1 MTFEIWG
8 LTDAFGFGPPQRWS
22 GYVLLALS
30 LALFLGIVV
39 QHRRRHGKPI
49 ILGWPLPGTLLLAGA
64 VAQAVLVVYVASPGG
79 LTVPGLPLGPAAQ
92 AAPLRGMAPM
102 IYAGWL
108 AAPAA
113 WSAWRAGSSWGP
125 GTPTVDAPLDLALA
139 GRWPGGSCGPVSR
152 RHRIGWRRP
161 LVAAAVAGL
170 VFGLARCLEIFA
182 YSGGSVLQGVEVVVA
197 QAGTVLQ
204 AAMIEGIVAGLIAE
218 AALFIAPARWTRPAR
233 LASAPY
239 LRSLGA
245 RMVAFFLLVGVVAA
259 VVLLVGDWVLAR
271 TSARELVETQMAQTA
286 VQAGGGVPFFGQSG
300 RSYLQQAASQLEPS
314 GGPIPLTTE
323 GFSISI
329 AVPSSRQRPS

>member
-1 MTFEIWG
+1 
-8 LTDAFGFGPPQRWS
+8 LD
-22 GYVLLALS
+22 
-30 LALFLGIVV
+30 
-39 QHRRRHGKPI
+39 
-49 ILGWPLPGTLLLAGA
+49 GA
-64 VAQAVLVVYVASPGG
+64 VAQADLVEYVATPGG

-92 AAPLRGMAPM
+92 AAPLLGMAPM
-102 IYAGWL
+102 ILAAGWL
-108 AAPAA
+108 GVAPAA
-113 WSAWRAGSSWGP
+113 VVGLAGGFVVGAWYTHSLM
-125 GTPTVDAPLDLALA
+125 TPLDLALA
-139 GRWPGGSCGPVSR
+139 GALAGWLLRVPYRDAIGSAG
-152 RHRIGWRRP
+152 RRP

-204 AAMIEGIVAGLIAE
+204 AAMIEGIIAGLIAE

-286 VQAGGGVPFFGQSG
+286 VQAGGGRFSDK
-300 RSYLQQAASQLEPS
+300 RTNLQRRLPAAVWRPDPPNRGACNIL
-314 GGPIPLTTE
+314 
-323 GFSISI
+323 I
-329 AVPSSRQRPS
+329 ASPSSRRGALQPGDDNGSLLSSRLRHLAEW